1 MVDTPTTIEPRFG
14 TFDGRGAEVTA
25 TPAMNGAATPAMN
38 GTATPVTERLPGLPP
53 AAVKTAAVVGLG
65 YVGLPTGIALAAAGL
80 DVIGIDVSERR
91 LADIREGS
99 ADLLADDQEQLAEV
113 LAAEQLT
120 LSCEPDALAEADAIL
135 ICVPTPVDGE
145 REPDLRFLAS
155 ACETV
160 VEQARPGQ
168 LIVLTSTSYVGT
180 TRELLAVP
188 LARRGLQPGSDVCV
202 AFSPERIDPG
212 NTSWRQEAVPR
223 VVGGVTPACTHAV
236 GGLIEKIAACVHPV
250 SSPEAAELTKL
261 YENSFRAVNI
271 AFANEMAAV
280 GRRFGL
286 EPLEVIEAAGTKPY
300 GFMKFYP
307 GPGVGGHC
315 IPCDPHY
322 LLWGLREA
330 QAAAPVLERAMMGIA
345 GRPREVVARAV
356 ELLEDRRIDVACAR
370 VLLVGVA
377 YKPGIQ
383 DTRESPSLEI
393 LSGLWELGASVEYH
407 DPLVQTLPLRGGAML
422 SVAEP
427 EPADFDLAIVLTVHP
442 GFDYGWLERFET
454 LDCTYRTVVS
464 PRRTLI

>member
-1 MVDTPTTIEPRFG
+1 MVDTPTTIEPRPESL
-14 TFDGRGAEVTA
+14 RELAPEATA
-25 TPAMNGAATPAMN
+25 PTAARAARRAPT
-38 GTATPVTERLPGLPP
+38 
-53 AAVKTAAVVGLG
+53 AVKTVAVVGLG

-99 ADLLADDQEQLAEV
+99 ADLLADDQERLAQV
-113 LAAEQLT
+113 LSAEQLT
-120 LSCEPDALAEADAIL
+120 LSCAPDALGDADAVL
-135 ICVPTPVDGE
+135 VCVPTPVDE
-145 REPDLRFLAS
+145 DRSPDLRFLAS

-160 VEQARPGQ
+160 VEQARRGQ

-180 TRELLAVP
+180 TTELLAVP
-188 LARRGLQPGSDVCV
+188 LAHRGLEPGIDVHV

-212 NTSWRQEAVPR
+212 NTTWRQEAVPR
-223 VVGGVTPACTHAV
+223 VVGGVTPDCTHAA
-236 GGLIEKIAACVHPV
+236 GGLIEKIAACVYPV

-271 AFANEMAAV
+271 AFANEVAGL

-286 EPLEVIEAAGTKPY
+286 DPLEVIEAAGTKPY

-315 IPCDPHY
+315 IPCDPYY

-330 QAAAPVLERAMMGIA
+330 EATAPVLERAMQGIA
-345 GRPREVVARAV
+345 ARPREVVARAT
-356 ELLEDRRIDVACAR
+356 ELLESRHVDVACAR

-377 YKPGIQ
+377 YKPEIQ
-383 DTRESPSLEI
+383 DTRESPSLQV
-393 LSGLWELGASVEYH
+393 LGALWELGASVAYH
-407 DPLVQTLPLRGGAML
+407 DPLVQTLPLGDGGALL

-427 EPADFDLAIVLTVHP
+427 RPEDFDLAVVLTVHSE
-442 GFDYGWLERFET
+442 FDYSWLERFET

-464 PRRTLI
+464 PRRALI

>member
-1 MVDTPTTIEPRFG
+1 MVDTPTTIEPGSRFV
-14 TFDGRGAEVTA
+14 DAPGA
-25 TPAMNGAATPAMN
+25 GAAI
-38 GTATPVTERLPGLPP
+38 P
-53 AAVKTAAVVGLG
+53 AAQTAADRVPTAIKTVAVVGLG
-65 YVGLPTGIALAAAGL
+65 YVGLPTSIALAAAGL
-80 DVIGIDVSERR
+80 DVVGIDVSERR

-99 ADLLADDQEQLAEV
+99 ADLLEDDQERLEEV
-113 LAAEQLT
+113 LAAEQLM
-120 LSCEPDALAEADAIL
+120 LSCAPDVLADADAVL
-135 ICVPTPVDGE
+135 VCVPTPVDEG
-145 REPDLRFLAS
+145 RSPDLRFLAS

-160 VEQARPGQ
+160 VEQARRGQ

-180 TRELLAVP
+180 TRDLLAVP
-188 LARRGLQPGSDVCV
+188 LAKRGLEPGIDVHV

-223 VVGGVTPACTHAV
+223 VVGGVTPDCTHAA

-250 SSPEAAELTKL
+250 SSAEAAELTKL

-271 AFANEMAAV
+271 AFANEMAGI

-315 IPCDPHY
+315 IPCDPYY
-322 LLWGLREA
+322 LLWGLRDA
-330 QAAAPVLERAMMGIA
+330 QATAPVLERAMRGIA
-345 GRPREVVARAV
+345 ARPREVVARATD
-356 ELLEDRRIDVACAR
+356 LLAHREIDVACAR
-370 VLLVGVA
+370 VLLVGMA

-393 LSGLWELGASVEYH
+393 LGGLWELGTAVAYH
-407 DPLVQTLPLRGGAML
+407 DPLVQTLPLGDSGAML

-427 EPADFDLAIVLTVHP
+427 QADDFDLAIVLTVHP
-442 GFDYGWLERFET
+442 GFDYTWLECFET
-454 LDCTYRTVVS
+454 LDCTYRTVAS
-464 PRRTLI
+464 PRRAIV